1 MPPQTH
7 TYQVHGLTLAS
18 QIPIPDLAPSTH
30 PPEAHLRLGP
40 VPDQLQTPPVKKHVL
55 YDIAEREVI
64 IHLEKIAQAR
74 IWVQDGKDI
83 TVQLLPDADPKLVR
97 EYLLGPALSTL
108 LYQRGAY
115 LLHGSAVHSPHGAVL
130 FVGESGAGKSTTA
143 AGFQARGWPLI
154 TDDMG
159 LVQVRAGQAWISP
172 GSQRLK
178 LWQDSLTALDL
189 DQTEGERISQNFQKF
204 AIPQPE
210 KLDQQ
215 PIPVYAILEL
225 NHQANGPLKAEELTG
240 MHKINVLARN
250 NYTRRI
256 LRILGQQG
264 RYLLHNTDL
273 GNAVRIFRVHTTH
286 DFQHLNQYLAELEN
300 LLTP

>member
-18 QIPIPDLAPSTH
+18 QLPIPDLAPSTRS
-30 PPEAHLRLGP
+30 PQAHIRLGP

-74 IWVQDGKDI
+74 IWVRDGQDI

-97 EYLLGPALSTL
+97 EYLLGPALSIL

-159 LVQVRAGQAWISP
+159 LIQVRAGQAWISP

-210 KLDQQ
+210 KLAQQ

-225 NHQANGPLKAEELTG
+225 NHQANGPLKAQELSG
-240 MHKINVLARN
+240 MQKIGVLARN

-286 DFQHLNQYLAELEN
+286 DFQHLNQYLAELES
-300 LLTP
+300 LLLA